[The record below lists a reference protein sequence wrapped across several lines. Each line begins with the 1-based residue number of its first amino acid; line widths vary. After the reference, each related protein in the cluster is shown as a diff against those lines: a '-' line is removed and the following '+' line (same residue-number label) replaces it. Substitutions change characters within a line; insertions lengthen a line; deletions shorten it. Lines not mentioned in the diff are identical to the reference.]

1 MIMNT
6 KELAIR
12 TLEELP
18 EDATWEDVQERINFL
33 IGIRKGL
40 RELDEG
46 RAFRMTAS
54 RGVRPMAYRL
64 IWSPSA
70 RFDLREISVYIA
82 EADPHSG
89 RQIHP
94 WHF

>member
-46 RAFRMTAS
+46 KGIPHDRVKEEFAQWLCQLKE
-54 RGVRPMAYRL
+54 RL
-64 IWSPSA
+64 I
-70 RFDLREISVYIA
+70 
-82 EADPHSG
+82 
-89 RQIHP
+89 
-94 WHF
+94 

>member
-46 RAFRMTAS
+46 K
-54 RGVRPMAYRL
+54 G
-64 IWSPSA
+64 I
-70 RFDLREISVYIA
+70 
-82 EADPHSG
+82 PHDRVKEEFAQWLTG
-89 RQIHP
+89 
-94 WHF
+94 